1 MTRCCGIA
9 AVLAL
14 LSCPLLAEYEMISVG
29 FSSFGV
35 EKESAERGFEKDW
48 KKSFEASVQR
58 PLWGRLGCI
67 WLGADYGRYEGSA
80 GDTTLTSSRARLRLG
95 ATVDVLQWVIGSGA
109 AGGRYHL
116 SKSEGAEKLTKNP
129 FTFGWYLNV
138 HRKVWKDAAVF
149 YELGFDSRK
158 DVSLGTSD
166 YELESWQHQV
176 GISWQ
181 MPWEWPL
188 L

>member
-14 LSCPLLAEYEMISVG
+14 LSCPLQAEYEMISVG

-35 EKESAERGFEKDW
+35 EKESAEREFEKDW

-80 GDTTLTSSRARLRLG
+80 GDRR
-95 ATVDVLQWVIGSGA
+95 
-109 AGGRYHL
+109 
-116 SKSEGAEKLTKNP
+116 
-129 FTFGWYLNV
+129 
-138 HRKVWKDAAVF
+138 
-149 YELGFDSRK
+149 
-158 DVSLGTSD
+158 
-166 YELESWQHQV
+166 
-176 GISWQ
+176 
-181 MPWEWPL
+181 
-188 L
+188 